1 MNGSSCLS
9 QTDLFFSPSWSSSVA
24 NTPNDLQYTKD
35 HEYVTPANGGIVT
48 IGITD
53 FAQGELGDIVYV
65 ELPKVGATFG
75 AHDVFGTVE
84 AVKAV
89 SELFSPVAGE
99 IVAVNDRLDKEPA
112 LVNTDPYGD
121 GWMIKVKV
129 SGGTDA
135 LMSADAYRALIGG

>member
-1 MNGSSCLS
+1 VA
-9 QTDLFFSPSWSSSVA
+9 TIPSE
-24 NTPNDLQYTKD
+24 LQYTKE
-35 HEYVTPANGGIVT
+35 HEYVKATDDATIVA

-53 FAQGELGDIVYV
+53 YAQGELGDIVYV

-99 IVAVNDRLDKEPA
+99 VVAINERLDKEPA
-112 LVNTDPYGD
+112 LVNSDPYGD
-121 GWMIKVKV
+121 GWMIKVRV
-129 SGGTDA
+129 AGGTSE